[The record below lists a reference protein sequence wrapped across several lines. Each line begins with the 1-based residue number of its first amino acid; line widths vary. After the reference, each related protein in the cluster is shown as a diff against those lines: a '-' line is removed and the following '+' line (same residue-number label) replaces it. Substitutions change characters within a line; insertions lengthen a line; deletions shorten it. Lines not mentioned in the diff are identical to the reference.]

1 MDSTPSRRF
10 RQNSEILRAP
20 GKRPA
25 MPTIAILEGF
35 ITLPFSAAGP
45 TTALR
50 TV

>member
-10 RQNSEILRAP
+10 RQNSETLRAP

-25 MPTIAILEGF
+25 MPTIAIVEGF
-35 ITLPFSAAGP
+35 IISLSELPSQPA
-45 TTALR
+45 ALR